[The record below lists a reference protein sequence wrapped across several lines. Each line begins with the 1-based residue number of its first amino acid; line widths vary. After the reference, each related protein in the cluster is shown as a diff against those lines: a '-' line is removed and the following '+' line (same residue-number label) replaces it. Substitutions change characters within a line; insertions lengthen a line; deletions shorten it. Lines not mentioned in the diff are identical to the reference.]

1 MATKPKTAKNSK
13 NSRTSKKRRKPP
25 VGCLVWLT
33 LLLIVSVALFA
44 ARASIARA
52 VESSGIAELVGLPRR
67 EDSLSPSAGSSP
79 EGSAPAANPK
89 TAREQPPPE
98 SSPVPEAPAQKPP
111 SPPAT
116 GTPRATPRA
125 TAKPSIAQ
133 PARTPEPSATPS
145 LPQPVRPATQKRM
158 STLYFVKVTDEGAI
172 AVSGLP
178 RSVTFT
184 DAPLTQTLEA
194 LVSGPT
200 AAESRRGFRS
210 LIPAG
215 TRIEIVRTEGRTA
228 YVSFNESFRFNSYGN
243 EGLVA
248 QLRQVVYTATEFS
261 NVSRVQVLIAGR
273 VTDYLGPEGI
283 RIRDPLSRESFTDG
297 RL

>member
-1 MATKPKTAKNSK
+1 MARKPKTAK
-13 NSRTSKKRRKPP
+13 TSKKRRKPP

-52 VESSGIAELVGLPRR
+52 VDSSGIAELVGLPRR
-67 EDSLSPSAGSSP
+67 EDSLSPSASSSH
-79 EGSAPAANPK
+79 EGSAPAVNPK
-89 TAREQPPPE
+89 TDGAQPPPE
-98 SSPVPEAPAQKPP
+98 ASPVPEAPAQKQPL
-111 SPPAT
+111 SPAT
-116 GTPRATPRA
+116 GTPRATPRVA
-125 TAKPSIAQ
+125 AKPSVAQ
-133 PARTPEPSATPS
+133 PARTPAPSATPS
-145 LPQPVRPATQKRM
+145 APQAAGPATQKRM

-178 RSVTFT
+178 RSVSFT

-200 AAESRRGFRS
+200 ADESRRGFRS
-210 LIPAG
+210 LIPTG
-215 TRIEIVRTEGRTA
+215 TRIENVRTEGRTA

-283 RIRDPLSRESFTDG
+283 RIRDPLSRESFANG
-297 RL
+297 GL